1 MSQLTRGLKKGEET
15 EKFLQGVRGSHAL
28 FEQLVKVLEQDVQS
42 SIKQMRKPEVASN
55 LGLINQELGKQS
67 AFESIITMVNQA
79 MKEK

>member
-28 FEQLVKVLEQDVQS
+28 FEQLVKVLEEDKQS
-42 SIKQMRKPEVASN
+42 SIKIMRKPEVTAN
-55 LGLINQELGKQS
+55 HALLAAEVATQETLDK
-67 AFESIITMVNQA
+67 IITMVNQA